1 MQCHFLN
8 NHNNHKII
16 LIDDEESLKKENL
29 SFDFTT
35 KEFNEKKEKI
45 NNLKGKIE
53 QEIININNSY
63 DTIFN
68 NISKSF
74 ELKHKQLYEKEKDLI
89 ETLQNEVTK
98 IKEKLE
104 NFLSECNEIIR
115 FSDKLDKG
123 IKKLENNNNE
133 NNKIKAMSYVS
144 EMNKNKNAMNILN
157 NQLMK
162 NIKIKFEEENTSIK
176 FENYYFN
183 GVPSPTDIEIKNIQN
198 ASFEIKWKFDYNQYS
213 FYKNKIKFIIE
224 LKKENENFSQ
234 IYEGDKTTFLV
245 EGLIPETNYEIRI
258 CSKYNDFKSKW
269 TDIQK
274 VKTTSNIID
283 FDNYSLILEN
293 NKEHEKILSNW
304 INPDKNIKAEL
315 LYRLTRDGELY
326 KTFHEKCDNKGPTLV
341 LIHDTTNIKTGGY
354 TPLSWE
360 SFTKWKKDNDTFI
373 FNLTNKKKF
382 GKPNKNRTASIHC
395 NSTYGPWFDN
405 FGFDYGHNMKEC
417 KFQIGN
423 AYLNANG
430 IIQNENKDKY
440 FKVKEVEVYKISFA

>member
-1 MQCHFLN
+1 M
-8 NHNNHKII
+8 
-16 LIDDEESLKKENL
+16 LIDDEESLKKENIT
-29 SFDFTT
+29 FDFTKT
-35 KEFNEKKEKI
+35 EFDKKKNTI
-45 NNLKGKIE
+45 NNLKEKIE

-162 NIKIKFEEENTSIK
+162 NIKIKIEEENTSIK

-234 IYEGDKTTFLV
+234 IYEGDKTVHLV
-245 EGLIPETNYEIRI
+245 KGLIPHINYEIRI
-258 CSKYNDFKSKW
+258 CSKYNDIKSPW
-269 TDIQK
+269 SDNLK
-274 VKTTSNIID
+274 VETSVMFN
-283 FDNYSLILEN
+283 FDNDSLIIEN
-293 NKEHEKILSNW
+293 NYQYLSTLSNW
-304 INPDKNIKAEL
+304 INPDKNKNIKAEL

-354 TPLSWE
+354 TPLSWD
-360 SFTKWKKDNDTFI
+360 SKSDWKIDNDTFI

-382 GKPNKNRTASIHC
+382 AKSYFNNSYSIYCNKY
-395 NSTYGPWFDN
+395 YGPWFDSY
-405 FGFDYGHNMKEC
+405 GFAKNNNMKEC
-417 KFQIGN
+417 KFQVGN
-423 AYLNANG
+423 SFLNSNE
-430 IIQNENKDKY
+430 II
-440 FKVKEVEVYKISFA
+440 S

>member
-1 MQCHFLN
+1 
-8 NHNNHKII
+8 
-16 LIDDEESLKKENL
+16 
-29 SFDFTT
+29 
-35 KEFNEKKEKI
+35 
-45 NNLKGKIE
+45 
-53 QEIININNSY
+53 
-63 DTIFN
+63 
-68 NISKSF
+68 
-74 ELKHKQLYEKEKDLI
+74 
-89 ETLQNEVTK
+89 
-98 IKEKLE
+98 
-104 NFLSECNEIIR
+104 
-115 FSDKLDKG
+115 
-123 IKKLENNNNE
+123 
-133 NNKIKAMSYVS
+133 MSYVS
-144 EMNKNKNAMNILN
+144 EMNKNQNAMNILI
-157 NQLMK
+157 NQLMDSK
-162 NIKIKFEEENTSIK
+162 KIKFDEKNMNLE
-176 FENYYFN
+176 FFYYYFN
-183 GVPSPTDIEIKNIQN
+183 GILFPFDIEFKNIQCK
-198 ASFEIKWKFDYNQYS
+198 SFVITWKFDYNQYDID
-213 FYKNKIKFIIE
+213 KNKMKFIIE
-224 LKKENENFSQ
+224 LKKENENENFSQ

-258 CSKYNDFKSKW
+258 CSKYNDFKSQW

>member
-29 SFDFTT
+29 TFDFTT

-63 DTIFN
+63 DVVFN

-144 EMNKNKNAMNILN
+144 EMNKNQNAMNILN

-183 GVPSPTDIEIKNIQN
+183 GVPSPTDIEIKFKMQVLKLNGNLIIIN
-198 ASFEIKWKFDYNQYS
+198 VVFI
-213 FYKNKIKFIIE
+213 KIK
-224 LKKENENFSQ
+224 
-234 IYEGDKTTFLV
+234 
-245 EGLIPETNYEIRI
+245 
-258 CSKYNDFKSKW
+258 
-269 TDIQK
+269 
-274 VKTTSNIID
+274 
-283 FDNYSLILEN
+283 
-293 NKEHEKILSNW
+293 
-304 INPDKNIKAEL
+304 
-315 LYRLTRDGELY
+315 
-326 KTFHEKCDNKGPTLV
+326 
-341 LIHDTTNIKTGGY
+341 
-354 TPLSWE
+354 
-360 SFTKWKKDNDTFI
+360 
-373 FNLTNKKKF
+373 
-382 GKPNKNRTASIHC
+382 
-395 NSTYGPWFDN
+395 
-405 FGFDYGHNMKEC
+405 
-417 KFQIGN
+417 
-423 AYLNANG
+423 
-430 IIQNENKDKY
+430 
-440 FKVKEVEVYKISFA
+440 